1 MDNLGLEGALT
12 FFYYEDLEP
21 ASDFYRDVMGFE
33 PVMEREWV
41 RLFRIV
47 DGSHLGLVSGER
59 GSHTPSPTKP
69 VRLQLMV
76 SDAEAWF
83 QYLKGKGL
91 EMDRE
96 APHVGTE
103 LNIKA
108 FAVKDPEGY
117 TVEICEY
124 TSPYGV

>member
-33 PVMEREWV
+33 LVMEREWV

-59 GSHTPSPTKP
+59 GSHKPSPTKP

-76 SDAEAWF
+76 SDADAWF

-96 APHVGTE
+96 ALHVGTE

-124 TSPYGV
+124 TSLYGV